1 MNSTF
6 EPGNKSD
13 TQFSDGTIPIYSPA
27 ESSNDLVRPYHL
39 AVVMTG
45 SSIEIAFKYVL
56 LCVTFLAL
64 ATLQFAVVVSIFKLA
79 ISKFALMAGNIVG
92 TAVGS
97 VTAFVKLA
105 TGALVT
111 IGVIFASLLLYNLY
125 AGILIGLFDWADSV
139 IGAFTGS
146 NNLVN
151 YIVKIAIVVFFTRFA
166 LSSIMAVSKKI
177 GAMVDEIIQKI
188 SMALQQN

>member
-1 MNSTF
+1 
-6 EPGNKSD
+6 
-13 TQFSDGTIPIYSPA
+13 
-27 ESSNDLVRPYHL
+27 
-39 AVVMTG
+39 MTG

-125 AGILIGLFDWADSV
+125 AGILI
-139 IGAFTGS
+139 
-146 NNLVN
+146 
-151 YIVKIAIVVFFTRFA
+151 VVFFTRFA
-166 LSSIMAVSKKI
+166 FSSIMAVSKKI
-177 GAMVDEIIQKI
+177 GAMVDEIVQKI